1 MARPPAFLSFV
12 LRLVRRRPWQYA
24 GGIASVILLDAV
36 DMLPALI
43 LRRVTDEA
51 QRDPH
56 SLDVGHYALLLAGCY
71 LVISLLRLAWR
82 FLLMMP
88 SRTMEKE
95 LRQEAFDK
103 VLHGDFARA
112 SRLKIGDVV
121 STLSQDIGNIRM
133 FMGPGI
139 LVMFDSLAYLFFIPA
154 TLFWILGWGALW
166 VLIPFF
172 GLTLAVLVVNKP
184 LERGYQSLSDR
195 IGELAQYVFE
205 EAQGARFFRA
215 EGLIE
220 VRRRKYD
227 VLLGGL
233 LKNNLGFTKWEL
245 GLDGTLQTVIQTS
258 YLTVL
263 TLAYAGEGAMAQGLG
278 TLTVSLQLLDKL
290 LWPLMS
296 VSYLMNLYQQARAG
310 SVRFEAINELPHKAQ
325 GQLML
330 EALLR
335 EVQLESMSA
344 RTHDGKTLLHEATLT
359 LKAGE
364 QVALVG
370 KVGAGKSVLLQ
381 TLAGLW
387 EPDSLSFSRF
397 TFDGVSYHQ
406 LDRRSLWRQLSF
418 IPQTPQIF
426 SKSLAMNISPHHP
439 LEPGKLW
446 EALERADLAQDVTL
460 FPEGLGTLVGEKGMN
475 LSGGQ
480 KQRTLIARS
489 FHSGARLYLWDDA
502 ISALDPA
509 TERRVIASLKKL
521 DPDAILVLAT
531 HRLSS
536 LKDFDRILV
545 IEDGRIVKS
554 GTFHEIKRD
563 HALFASLVRFEE
575 EQEKEKHGTAD
586 SAR

>member
-1 MARPPAFLSFV
+1 M
-12 LRLVRRRPWQYA
+12 RLVRRRPWHYA
-24 GGIASVILLDAV
+24 GGITSVILLDAI

-43 LRRVTDEA
+43 IRRVTDEA
-51 QRDPH
+51 QKNPH
-56 SLDVGHYALLLAGCY
+56 AIDVGQYALMLVGCY
-71 LVISLLRLAWR
+71 LAISFLRLAWR

-103 VLHGDFARA
+103 LLHGDFARA

-139 LVMFDSLAYLFFIPA
+139 LVLFDSMAYLIFIPA
-154 TLFWILGWGALW
+154 TLFYILGFGALW
-166 VLIPFF
+166 VLIPFV
-172 GLTLAVLVVNKP
+172 GLTVAVLVVHRP
-184 LERGYQSLSDR
+184 LERGYKSLSDR
-195 IGELAQYVFE
+195 IGDLSQYVFE

-220 VRRRKYD
+220 VRRKRYEI
-227 VLLGGL
+227 LLSGL
-233 LKNNLGFTKWEL
+233 TKNTLGFTKWEL

-258 YLTVL
+258 YLMVL
-263 TLAYAGEGAMAQGLG
+263 ALAYSGEGAMAQGLG
-278 TLTVSLQLLDKL
+278 TLTISLQLLDKL

-296 VSYLMNLYQQARAG
+296 MSYLMNLYQQARAG

-325 GQLML
+325 GRVML
-330 EALLR
+330 EAPLR
-335 EVQLESMSA
+335 EVQLENISA
-344 RTHDGKTLLHEATLT
+344 RTSEGKTLLHEISLT

-364 QVALVG
+364 QVAFVG

-387 EPDSLSFSRF
+387 EPDALSFSRF
-397 TFDGVSYHQ
+397 TFDGASYHQ
-406 LDRRSLWRQLSF
+406 LDRRSLWRQLSY

-439 LEPGKLW
+439 LEPGRLW
-446 EALERADLAQDVTL
+446 EALERADLSQDVTL
-460 FPEGLGTLVGEKGMN
+460 FPEGLSTLVGEKGMN

-502 ISALDPA
+502 ISALDPV
-509 TERRVIASLKKL
+509 TERRVISSLKRL
-521 DPDAILVLAT
+521 DPEAILVLAT

-536 LKDFDRILV
+536 LKDFDRIFV
-545 IEDGRIVKS
+545 IEEGRIVRS
-554 GTFHEIKRD
+554 GTLDEIKRD
-563 HALFASLVRFEE
+563 HALFATLLRYEE